1 MKRVAVLLLA
11 VLVLASCGGS
21 GGGLGGDEGGS
32 ADLSLTFTPDPLVVG
47 PVTWTLT
54 IENLTGSSLK
64 LTFPTGQRGDVTL
77 TKDGETAYQWSRGQ
91 LFTQVVSE
99 VEIKAGLNKAFTL
112 DEPGLDVDP
121 GEYTLTAT
129 LASPDH
135 RELKV
140 TRQVT
145 VNGH

>member
-1 MKRVAVLLLA
+1 VRRLALLLVP
-11 VLVLASCGGS
+11 VLVLVGCGS
-21 GGGLGGDEGGS
+21 GGLGGDEGGS
-32 ADLSLTFTPDPLVVG
+32 VDLSLTYAPDPLAVG

-54 IENLTGSSLK
+54 IENLTSKGLT

-77 TKDGETAYQWSRGQ
+77 TKDGQTAYQWSRGQ
-91 LFTQVVSE
+91 MFTQE
-99 VEIKAGLNKAFTL
+99 VGEVTIGAGLNKAFTL

-121 GEYTLTAT
+121 GEYTVTAT

-135 RELKV
+135 KELQV

-145 VNGH
+145 VNGHE

>member
-1 MKRVAVLLLA
+1 MRRLAVLLVPVLLLA
-11 VLVLASCGGS
+11 GCG

-32 ADLSLTFTPDPLVVG
+32 ADLSLTYTPDPLAVG

-54 IENLTGSSLK
+54 IENLTSKSLQ

-77 TKDGETAYQWSRGQ
+77 TKDGQTAYQWSRGQ
-91 LFTQVVSE
+91 VFTQE
-99 VEIKAGLNKAFTL
+99 VGEVTVGAGLNKAFTL

-121 GEYTLTAT
+121 GEYTVTAT

-135 RELKV
+135 QELKV
-140 TRQVT
+140 SRQVT
-145 VNGH
+145 VEGR

>member
-1 MKRVAVLLLA
+1 VKRAALLLLV
-11 VLVLASCGGS
+11 VLVLASCGG
-21 GGGLGGDEGGS
+21 GGGLGGDEGS

-54 IENLTGSSLK
+54 IENLTGSALK

-77 TKDGETAYQWSRGQ
+77 TQGGEAVYQWSRGQ
-91 LFTQVVSE
+91 LFTQEVSE
-99 VEIKAGLNKAFTL
+99 VTIGAGLNKAFTL

-135 RELKV
+135 KELKV

>member
-1 MKRVAVLLLA
+1 MKRLAVLLVPLLL
-11 VLVLASCGGS
+11 LVGCG

-32 ADLSLTFTPDPLVVG
+32 ADLSVTFTPDPLAVG

-54 IENLTGSSLK
+54 IENLTSSSLK
-64 LTFPTGQRGDVTL
+64 LTFPTGKRGDVTL

-91 LFTQVVSE
+91 LFTQELSE
-99 VEIKAGLNKAFTL
+99 VTVEAGLNKAFTL

-135 RELKV
+135 KELTV

>member
-1 MKRVAVLLLA
+1 MRRLAVLLLVP
-11 VLVLASCGGS
+11 VLVLVGCGDSIGGS
-21 GGGLGGDEGGS
+21 GDGGS
-32 ADLSLTFTPDPLVVG
+32 ATLSLTYRPDPLAVG

-54 IENLTGSSLK
+54 IENLTSKDLK

-77 TKDGETAYQWSRGQ
+77 TKDGEAAYQWSRGQ
-91 LFTQVVSE
+91 MFTQVVSE
-99 VEIKAGLNKAFTL
+99 VEVEAGLNKAFTL

-121 GEYTLTAT
+121 GEYTVTAT

-135 RELKV
+135 PELEV

-145 VNGH
+145 VTGR

>member
-1 MKRVAVLLLA
+1 VRRLALLLVPVLL
-11 VLVLASCGGS
+11 VVGCGG
-21 GGGLGGDEGGS
+21 GGGGFGGDGGS
-32 ADLSLTFTPDPLVVG
+32 ADLSVTFTPDPLAVG

-54 IENLTGSSLK
+54 VENLSDAAVK

-77 TKDGETAYQWSRGQ
+77 TKDGEAAYQWSRGQ
-91 LFTQVVSE
+91 MFTQVVGE
-99 VEIKAGLNKAFTL
+99 VTIDAGLNKAFTL

-135 RELKV
+135 KELKV

-145 VNGH
+145 VNGR

>member
-1 MKRVAVLLLA
+1 MRRLALLLVPVLL
-11 VLVLASCGGS
+11 VVGCGGGGM
-21 GGGLGGDEGGS
+21 GGGDGGS
-32 ADLSLTFTPDPLVVG
+32 ADLSLTYAPDPLVVG

-54 IENLTGSSLK
+54 IENLTDSALK
-64 LTFPTGQRGDVTL
+64 VTFPTGQRGDVTL
-77 TKDGETAYQWSRGQ
+77 VKDGETAYQWSRGQ
-91 LFTQVVSE
+91 MFTQEVSE
-99 VEIKAGLNKAFTL
+99 VTVDAGMNKAFTL
-112 DEPGLDVDP
+112 AEPGLDVDP

-135 RELKV
+135 QELKV

>member
-1 MKRVAVLLLA
+1 VRRLALLLVPVLL
-11 VLVLASCGGS
+11 VVGCGS
-21 GGGLGGDEGGS
+21 GGGGFGGDGGS
-32 ADLSLTFTPDPLVVG
+32 ADLSVTFTPDPLTVG
-47 PVTWTLT
+47 PVTWTLP
-54 IENLTGSSLK
+54 IENLSDSAVK

-91 LFTQVVSE
+91 LFTQVVGE
-99 VEIKAGLNKAFTL
+99 VTVDAGLNKAFTL

-135 RELKV
+135 EELKV

-145 VNGH
+145 VNGR